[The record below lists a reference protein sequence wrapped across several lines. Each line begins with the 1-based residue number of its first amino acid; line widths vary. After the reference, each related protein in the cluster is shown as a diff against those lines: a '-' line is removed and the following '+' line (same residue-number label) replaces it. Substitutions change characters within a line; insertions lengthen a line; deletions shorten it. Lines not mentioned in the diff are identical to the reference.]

1 MKFNKLIKEIKG
13 DLSIS
18 DQIILPGSQHVWTID
33 GDEGEYFSV
42 VNNTTGEK
50 TMLSKFNLA
59 NVKKMPIFEF
69 KTQDEKTEEIKRY
82 KDKIKE
88 LKRKLDG
95 FKPNSR
101 NSERYKSIEKD
112 LLRTTIALETA
123 QKITPYMTIY

>member
-1 MKFNKLIKEIKG
+1 MKFNKLIKEVKG

-69 KTQDEKTEEIKRY
+69 KTQEEKTDEINRY
-82 KDKIKE
+82 KTKIQE
-88 LKRKLDG
+88 LKRKLNG
-95 FKPNSR
+95 FKANSR
-101 NSERYKSIEKD
+101 ESKKYKSIEKD
-112 LLRTTIALETA
+112 LLRTTTALEMA
-123 QKITPYMTIY
+123 QKTTPYMTIY

>member
-1 MKFNKLIKEIKG
+1 MKFNKLIKEVKG

-69 KTQDEKTEEIKRY
+69 KTQEEKTDKINRY
-82 KDKIKE
+82 KTKIQE
-88 LKRKLDG
+88 LKRKLNG
-95 FKPNSR
+95 FKANSR
-101 NSERYKSIEKD
+101 ESEKYKSIEKD
-112 LLRTTIALETA
+112 LLRTTTALEMA
-123 QKITPYMTIY
+123 QKTTPYMTIY

>member
-1 MKFNKLIKEIKG
+1 MKFNKLIKEVKG

-33 GDEGEYFSV
+33 GDEGGYFSV

-69 KTQDEKTEEIKRY
+69 KTQEEKTDEIKRY
-82 KDKIKE
+82 KTKIQE

-95 FKPNSR
+95 FKANSKE
-101 NSERYKSIEKD
+101 SEKYKSIEKD
-112 LLRTTIALETA
+112 LNRTVTALEMA
-123 QKITPYMTIY
+123 QKTTPYMTIY